1 MINSLTRLEK
11 LTFSKNSAIWC
22 RPSTWLFLLAKKP
35 LLLPCSA
42 QSHTKHGTKSE
53 IPLHVWERIILGDTE
68 HDLYQLYCLDMSPA
82 QSIDVYGLFS
92 NLSLNLNYVF
102 AHTVKS
108 HIPSPVSHGYLTE
121 PSLRNENPLR
131 KHQPTI
137 LEHYSSKG
145 MINQRQQYN
154 YKSEWDDMNKP
165 LREYKMKFQV
175 T

>member
-1 MINSLTRLEK
+1 M
-11 LTFSKNSAIWC
+11 
-22 RPSTWLFLLAKKP
+22 
-35 LLLPCSA
+35 
-42 QSHTKHGTKSE
+42 
-53 IPLHVWERIILGDTE
+53 GDTE

-102 AHTVKS
+102 AHTVKT

-121 PSLRNENPLR
+121 PSLRNENPSR